1 MNELDTWRAA
11 NILLKRY
18 GHDALLDQADVQGC
32 SAWIRIANAIAELDR
47 RAPRFRFYYAIRGG
61 PYAGAD

>member
-18 GHDALLDQADVQGC
+18 AHDAPLDQADVQGC
-32 SAWIRIANAIAELDR
+32 SAWIRVANVIAELDQ
-47 RAPRFRFYYAIRGG
+47 APRFRFYHPIRGAA
-61 PYAGAD
+61 YAGAD